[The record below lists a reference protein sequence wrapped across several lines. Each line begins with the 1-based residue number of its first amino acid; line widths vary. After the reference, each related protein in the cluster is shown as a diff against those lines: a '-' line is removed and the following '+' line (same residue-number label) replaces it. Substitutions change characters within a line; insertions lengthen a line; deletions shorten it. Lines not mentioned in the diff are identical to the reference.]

1 MIKIICLLY
10 LLAGIVLHYGWL
22 KTEKANSALN
32 EASFW
37 IKLIFTFYSIFV
49 GPINIIKC
57 AIQYFKE
64 RVK

>member
-10 LLAGIVLHYGWL
+10 LLAGIALHYGWL

-32 EASFW
+32 GTNFW

-49 GPINIIKC
+49 GPINVIKY

-64 RVK
+64 RMK

>member
-1 MIKIICLLY
+1 MIKIICILY
-10 LLAGIVLHYGWL
+10 LLSGFILHYSWL
-22 KTEKANSALN
+22 KTEKAQSALN
-32 EASFW
+32 ETSFL

-49 GPINIIKC
+49 GPINIIKY